1 MRGAGAIRGG
11 MAICHWLGLCL
22 YKGYDITF
30 HMSSRERNGENGWS
44 GIGLMCGLAALFG
57 LSSPIAA
64 QAQFPFT
71 INFPDTNTITI
82 IGYTGDGGSVDIPS
96 DIEGKVVARI
106 GNHAFYGRGD
116 LTAVEI
122 PDSVTSIGEWAFG
135 ACDGYEPSSGLTTVI
150 IGSGVTNIEQE
161 AFSDSDFLTGVY
173 FHGDAPN
180 YEGTLFFDAEDV
192 IVYRQESAAGW
203 PTVPDLWADRPTAL
217 WVPIPEPVPYTYT
230 TNSPDTNTLT
240 ITGYT
245 GPGGTAD
252 IPSVIAGKTVTAIGV
267 WAFENCV
274 SLTRITIPDSVT
286 IIGDR
291 AFTFCS
297 SLTNAVIGN
306 GVTDIGA
313 CAFVDCTSLNG
324 ITIPD
329 SVLNVGS
336 RAFGACTSLTNA
348 TIGNGVTDIG
358 AYAFVDCTSLNGITI
373 PDSVITLGDEAFT
386 NCTSLTNATIGN
398 GVTNIGYCTFTDCS
412 SLTRITIPDNVAA
425 IGAGAFAGCSSLT
438 DATLGN
444 SLTNIGYYAFAGCSN
459 LICITIPDNV
469 AAIGV
474 GAFSDCSSLTNASIG
489 NGVANIGDEAFAGCS
504 RLIEI
509 TVSYGNSAYGSSN
522 GILFNKD
529 LTTIMQCPGGWT
541 GDYIVSDSVTNIGSG
556 AFSGCNQLSSIHIPD
571 RVLNVGSRAFGA
583 CSGLTN
589 AAIGH
594 GVTNIGSGAFSGC
607 NQLSSI
613 QIPDRVMDIGERAFE
628 ACSGLTNAVI
638 GNSVA
643 AIRYRAF
650 EGCTSLTRITIPDS
664 VINIQDWAF
673 ASCTSL
679 TGIYFQG
686 NAPYHGRFTFDGSD
700 NSTVYY
706 SPHTTGWPPVPDPW
720 AWRPTALWQ
729 WRPSVPGEVGVVSNH
744 FGFNII
750 SPSGMVVV
758 VDACTNLIQAN
769 WVPVATHVLTNGTY
783 DFSDA
788 EWTNCPGRFY
798 RMRSQ

>member
-116 LTAVEI
+116 LTTVEI

-313 CAFVDCTSLNG
+313 
-324 ITIPD
+324 
-329 SVLNVGS
+329 
-336 RAFGACTSLTNA
+336 
-348 TIGNGVTDIG
+348 
-358 AYAFVDCTSLNGITI
+358 YAFVDCTSLNGITI

-474 GAFSDCSSLTNASIG
+474 GAFSDCSRLTNASIG

-541 GDYIVSDSVTNIGSG
+541 GDYIVSDS
-556 AFSGCNQLSSIHIPD
+556 
-571 RVLNVGSRAFGA
+571 
-583 CSGLTN
+583 
-589 AAIGH
+589 
-594 GVTNIGSGAFSGC
+594 VTNIGSGAFSGC